1 MKFFLFS
8 KISFEIP
15 DPIALIECYCYQND
29 FYAKY
34 DLLLEHRDRK
44 IEDVNKIGA
53 RIKKEVLSECKKITE
68 RTKNLSI
75 FKYVLDDFLD
85 LIEKERAEQIK
96 ELNESVIQKLLKING
111 IGLSTTTKILHTLY
125 PKIVPMIDNS
135 LQNKY
140 REKINNVW
148 TKKRADEIF
157 IDFYNNLKIE
167 SNRRNL
173 NYIFN
178 EVSKN
183 NLKNLSRIRIFDILW
198 WSYLKAVK
206 QGDGSLFDITLW
218 YYKLSVGGFICQE

>member
-53 RIKKEVLSECKKITE
+53 RIKKKVLSECKKITE
-68 RTKNLSI
+68 STKSLSM
-75 FKYVLDDFLD
+75 FKYNLYQFLD
-85 LIEKERAEQIK
+85 LEEKERDGKIK
-96 ELNESVIQKLLKING
+96 ELNESVIQELLKVNG
-111 IGLSTTTKILHTLY
+111 IGLSTATKILHTLY
-125 PKIVPMIDNS
+125 PKIIPMIDS
-135 LQNKY
+135 PLQKKY
-140 REKINNVW
+140 RQVINGLW
-148 TKKRADEIF
+148 TENKSDEIL
-157 IDFYNNLKIE
+157 IDFYKNLQIE
-167 SNRRNL
+167 SNRKNL

-178 EVSKN
+178 EIYKN

-198 WSYLKAVK
+198 WSYLKAERLK
-206 QGDGSLFDITLW
+206 GEQRINWTTI
-218 YYKLSVGGFICQE
+218 K

>member
-8 KISFEIP
+8 KISFEVP

-29 FYAKY
+29 FYSKY
-34 DLLLEHRDRK
+34 DLLEDKK

-53 RIKKEVLSECKKITE
+53 RIRKEVLSECKKITE
-68 RTKNLSI
+68 STKSANIFEYNLEQ
-75 FKYVLDDFLD
+75 FLD
-85 LIEKERAEQIK
+85 LEEKKRSEHIK
-96 ELNESVIQKLLKING
+96 ELNDFVIQKLLKIKG

-125 PKIVPMIDNS
+125 PKIIPMIDTP

-148 TKKRADEIF
+148 TEKRTDEIF
-157 IDFYNNLKIE
+157 IDFYKNLQMG
-167 SNRRNL
+167 SNRENL

-198 WSYLKAVK
+198 WSFLKAE
-206 QGDGSLFDITLW
+206 
-218 YYKLSVGGFICQE
+218 KLREEKGINWASIES

>member
-1 MKFFLFS
+1 MKFYLFS

-53 RIKKEVLSECKKITE
+53 RIKKEVLSECKKITKS
-68 RTKNLSI
+68 TKSLSV
-75 FKYVLDDFLD
+75 FKYNLEQFLD
-85 LIEKERAEQIK
+85 LEEKDKNEQIK

-111 IGLSTTTKILHTLY
+111 IRLSTTTKILHTLY
-125 PKIVPMIDNS
+125 PKIIPMIDNP

-148 TKKRADEIF
+148 TEKRADKIF
-157 IDFYNNLKIE
+157 IDFYKNLQIE
-167 SNRRNL
+167 SNRKNL

-178 EVSKN
+178 KVSKN
-183 NLKNLSRIRIFDILW
+183 NLKYLSRIRIFDILW
-198 WSYLKAVK
+198 WSYLKAEK
-206 QGDGSLFDITLW
+206 LGEDKGINWNTLR
-218 YYKLSVGGFICQE
+218 Y

>member
-1 MKFFLFS
+1 MKFLLFS

-29 FYAKY
+29 IYSKY
-34 DLLLEHRDRK
+34 DLLGDKK

-53 RIKKEVLSECKKITE
+53 RIKKDVLLECKKIIE
-68 RTKNLSI
+68 RTNNLSI
-75 FKYVLDDFLD
+75 FKYNLAQFLD
-85 LIEKERAEQIK
+85 LEEKKRNKHIK
-96 ELNESVIQKLLKING
+96 ELNEFVIQKLLKING

-125 PKIVPMIDNS
+125 PKIIPMIDNP
-135 LQNKY
+135 LQNEY

-148 TKKRADEIF
+148 TEKRADVIF

-167 SNRRNL
+167 SNRKNL
-173 NYIFN
+173 NYIFK

-198 WSYLKAVK
+198 WSYLKAE
-206 QGDGSLFDITLW
+206 
-218 YYKLSVGGFICQE
+218 KLREEIGINWNTIKFINGN